1 MPNVS
6 RQTVEMKAWVVVDC
20 SYGYASSMTLR
31 PKIQL
36 SRLREI
42 GWKLWDPIGL
52 SHDGGSPDEGC
63 ADEYDQYLLHV
74 VSMIS
79 RGGSKDEATA
89 YLISIATEYMSLSVV
104 DAQAAAATSHAIA
117 AYLMS
122 LPDGPKI
129 VR

>member
-1 MPNVS
+1 ML
-6 RQTVEMKAWVVVDC
+6 
-20 SYGYASSMTLR
+20 Y

-52 SHDGGSPDEGC
+52 AHDGASPDEGC
-63 ADEYDQYLLHV
+63 ADEYDRYLLHV

-79 RGGSKDEATA
+79 RGGSTDEAA
-89 YLISIATEYMSLSVV
+89 IYLTGIASEHMGLSVV
-104 DAQAAAATSHAIA
+104 DAQAAAATSHAITN
-117 AYLMS
+117 YLRS
-122 LPDGPKI
+122 LPNGLKT